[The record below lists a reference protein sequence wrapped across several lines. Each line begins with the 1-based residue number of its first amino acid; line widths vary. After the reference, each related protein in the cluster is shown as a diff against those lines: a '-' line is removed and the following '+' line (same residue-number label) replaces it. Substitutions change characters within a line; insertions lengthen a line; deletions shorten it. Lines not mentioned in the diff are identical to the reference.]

1 MIKGAIGEVVTN
13 CMARSTIGGRGRMR
27 RRRII
32 RLSQGP
38 SKYIVPIVTRS
49 TITGDTRMGKNRGRR
64 ERIIRVANVT
74 ILARW

>member
-1 MIKGAIGEVVTN
+1 MIKGAIGEIVAN

-32 RLSQGP
+32 RLTQGSSQT
-38 SKYIVPIVTRS
+38 IVSVVTRS
-49 TITGDTRMGKNRGRR
+49 TITGDTRMGKNRGHS